1 MSIRALTAIGAVVA
15 FTTGSAVAVSVA
27 AADVPGIGAAAV
39 RPGASASLGARP
51 TVVTL
56 DGVGGVL
63 PGMTAAQVASI
74 WRTPV
79 RLGLDAGSPGC
90 RTAKIS
96 AGGVRGYAL
105 FENGRLGAVWFD
117 RGVRTPS
124 GITIGST
131 VPQLVRAYGYRLQAE
146 PHKYQLGAQYFFL
159 TRKQSPRWRM
169 RFDASAAARV
179 TQIGF
184 GARAVGYVEGCS

>member
-1 MSIRALTAIGAVVA
+1 
-15 FTTGSAVAVSVA
+15 
-27 AADVPGIGAAAV
+27 
-39 RPGASASLGARP
+39 
-51 TVVTL
+51 
-56 DGVGGVL
+56 
-63 PGMTAAQVASI
+63 MTAAQVASI

-117 RGVRTPS
+117 RGV
-124 GITIGST
+124 
-131 VPQLVRAYGYRLQAE
+131 PQLVRAYGYRLQAE

-159 TRKQSPRWRM
+159 TRKQSPRWRV